1 MISLTSTIPS
11 IVSLSLIGI
20 TPLPQLPITG
30 LITNGYPTF
39 SKFSDALSLENE
51 KYVLGVGI
59 LFFFNN
65 SVMNILFPQILA
77 TSNLFNTGMSK
88 NSKADVK

>member
-1 MISLTSTIPS
+1 MA
-11 IVSLSLIGI
+11 SLSLIGI

-39 SKFSDALSLENE
+39 SKFSVALSLENE
-51 KYVLGVGI
+51 KYVFGVGM
-59 LFFFNN
+59 LFFFKSN
-65 SVMNILFPQILA
+65 VMNILFPQVCA
-77 TSNLFNTGMSK
+77 TSNLFKTGISK